1 LFLFENKKPT
11 NSLHSFTRR
20 RSTLVRASEATE
32 SSVGMATESSIVLST
47 AAARLT
53 LGRVGATGVA
63 CAYVAAV
70 RLASGC
76 RRDNVETM
84 RRRFAAL
91 TVTCAVAWIPT
102 ALLMSTSAV
111 GDADAGAT
119 RLTLT
124 WALGLDANRVS
135 DVRACATGALI
146 GIALTLGALVDG
158 ATTPN
163 GRLRENLRRIAKP
176 RTRAEAM
183 MNWRDFAH
191 APACEEF
198 CFRACAS
205 SALRVAG
212 ASPAEQVWLTAALFA
227 LAHAHHY
234 FERRLDGASISRAI
248 AACGIQ
254 FAFTA
259 PFGALACVLF
269 RRTQSIVSVI
279 LCHVVCNLIG
289 PPARFNARSSRDSIV
304 TALHFLGPAFVL
316 RWAIDGRV

>member
-1 LFLFENKKPT
+1 MSTGPPSWASPSVSPT
-11 NSLHSFTRR
+11 L
-20 RSTLVRASEATE
+20 
-32 SSVGMATESSIVLST
+32 
-47 AAARLT
+47 LT

-76 RRDNVETM
+76 KRDNVETM
-84 RRRFAAL
+84 RRRFVAL

-102 ALLMSTSAV
+102 AWLMLAFDVGGDEVGTGTTS
-111 GDADAGAT
+111 GS
-119 RLTLT
+119 LTLRR
-124 WALGLDANRVS
+124 ALGLDANRVL
-135 DVRACATGALI
+135 DARACATGALV

-158 ATTPN
+158 AMSPN

-212 ASPAEQVWLTAALFA
+212 ASPVEQVALTAALFA

-248 AACGIQ
+248 SACVVQ
-254 FAFTA
+254 FAYTA

-269 RRTQSIVSVI
+269 RRTQSLVSVI

-289 PPARFNARSSRDSIV
+289 PPARFTIHGGSFHDVVV
-304 TALHFLGPAFVL
+304 TALHFIGPAFVL
-316 RWAIDGRV
+316 RWVFAPIDG

>member
-1 LFLFENKKPT
+1 MSTEPPLWASPSVSPT
-11 NSLHSFTRR
+11 
-20 RSTLVRASEATE
+20 
-32 SSVGMATESSIVLST
+32 
-47 AAARLT
+47 RLT

-76 RRDNVETM
+76 KRDNVETM
-84 RRRFAAL
+84 RRRFVAL

-102 ALLMSTSAV
+102 AWLMFAFDVGGDDDDVVVGAGTS
-111 GDADAGAT
+111 GP
-119 RLTLT
+119 LTLRR
-124 WALGLDANRVS
+124 ALGLDANHVL
-135 DVRACATGALI
+135 DARACALGALV

-158 ATTPN
+158 ATSPN
-163 GRLRENLRRIAKP
+163 GRLKENLRRIAKP

-212 ASPAEQVWLTAALFA
+212 ASPIEQVALTAALFA

-234 FERRLDGASISRAI
+234 FERRLDGASISRAMS
-248 AACGIQ
+248 ACVVQ

-269 RRTQSIVSVI
+269 RRTQSLVSVI
-279 LCHVVCNLIG
+279 LCHVVCNIIG
-289 PPARFNARSSRDSIV
+289 PPARFTTHGSFHDVVV
-304 TALHFLGPAFVL
+304 TALHFIGPAFVL
-316 RWAIDGRV
+316 RWVFAPIDG

>member
-1 LFLFENKKPT
+1 MGPP
-11 NSLHSFTRR
+11 SWASPSPFT
-20 RSTLVRASEATE
+20 T
-32 SSVGMATESSIVLST
+32 
-47 AAARLT
+47 RLT

-76 RRDNVETM
+76 KRDNVETM
-84 RRRFAAL
+84 RRRFVAL

-102 ALLMSTSAV
+102 AWLMFAFDV
-111 GDADAGAT
+111 GGDDAGT
-119 RLTLT
+119 GTSGPLTLRR
-124 WALGLDANRVS
+124 ALGLDATRVL
-135 DVRACATGALI
+135 DARACALGALV

-158 ATTPN
+158 ATSPN
-163 GRLRENLRRIAKP
+163 GRLKENLRRIAKP

-212 ASPAEQVWLTAALFA
+212 ASPIEQVALTAALFA

-234 FERRLDGASISRAI
+234 FERRLDGASISRATT
-248 AACGIQ
+248 ACIVQ

-269 RRTQSIVSVI
+269 RRTQSLVSVI

-289 PPARFNARSSRDSIV
+289 PPARFTMNGSFHDVFV
-304 TALHFLGPAFVL
+304 TALHFIGPAFVL
-316 RWAIDGRV
+316 RWVFSPIDG